1 MTHHAPIVAAHKG
14 KGYTERQY
22 AAAMQRM
29 CYAEGRTPK
38 RRTDRAYL
46 RSKAMPDDISPAIL
60 DVLSG
65 EMTAAEIARAAG
77 EKLGRNVWP
86 QGVRDRLEGK
96 LSTLV
101 EKRSRHSR
109 GALWRLKGVKV
120 GGL

>member
-22 AAAMQRM
+22 AAAMHRM

-38 RRTDRAYL
+38 RRADRAYL

-65 EMTAAEIARAAG
+65 EMTASEIARAAA
-77 EKLGRNVWP
+77 EKLGHNVWP

-109 GALWRLKGVKV
+109 GALWRLKGAKV
-120 GGL
+120 DYL

>member
-1 MTHHAPIVAAHKG
+1 MTNHTPIVAAHKG

-22 AAAMQRM
+22 AAAMQIL
-29 CYAEGRTPK
+29 CYAEGQTLRKLGPITPPPGK
-38 RRTDRAYL
+38 TIF
-46 RSKAMPDDISPAIL
+46 DDTSPAIL

-65 EMTAAEIARAAG
+65 EMTAAEIARAAS

>member
-1 MTHHAPIVAAHKG
+1 MTNQAPIVAAHKG
-14 KGYTERQY
+14 KGDTERQY
-22 AAAMQRM
+22 AAAMQLM
-29 CYAEGRTPK
+29 CYAEGHI
-38 RRTDRAYL
+38 RRTRGPISPPP
-46 RSKAMPDDISPAIL
+46 SKAMPDDISPAIL

-86 QGVRDRLEGK
+86 QGVRDRLMGK
-96 LSTLV
+96 LCPLV

-109 GALWRLKGVKV
+109 GALWRLKGAKV

>member
-1 MTHHAPIVAAHKG
+1 MSHHAPIVAAHKG

-22 AAAMQRM
+22 AAAMQLM
-29 CYAEGRTPK
+29 CYAEGQIRRPRGPRKPPPGRTIV
-38 RRTDRAYL
+38 
-46 RSKAMPDDISPAIL
+46 DDISPAIL

-65 EMTAAEIARAAG
+65 EMTVAEIARAAG

-86 QGVRDRLEGK
+86 QGVRDRLMGK
-96 LSTLV
+96 LCPLV

-109 GALWRLKGVKV
+109 GALWRLKGAKV